1 MPGLV
6 ARQEDEN
13 EMKRIQN
20 IYDIFA
26 KVSVYF
32 NERTSGLSPSS
43 WLSCQVLAGKRPRRS
58 IQKLLVTKELV
69 NRAVVDQL
77 ALAHGINLL
86 AIFGQPVHVVGDHDH
101 GLALG

>member
-1 MPGLV
+1 MLGLV

-20 IYDIFA
+20 ICDIFA

-43 WLSCQVLAGKRPRRS
+43 
-58 IQKLLVTKELV
+58 
-69 NRAVVDQL
+69 
-77 ALAHGINLL
+77 
-86 AIFGQPVHVVGDHDH
+86 
-101 GLALG
+101 

>member
-58 IQKLLVTKELV
+58 KSSWSLKSW
-69 NRAVVDQL
+69 
-77 ALAHGINLL
+77 
-86 AIFGQPVHVVGDHDH
+86 
-101 GLALG
+101 